1 MTERLLILL
10 LIACVITTVF
20 SGCVQSSDSDESDV
34 TESESAVVEVSDFK
48 IEEYKPQ
55 ECDPEKDWKLVIRGE
70 DIGYIKYNE
79 GYRDNKE
86 DKYLE
91 IPLVVVLEKLKVPM
105 EWQSDNEVDIILKN
119 SKYTLD
125 TAGGTITDKHSKSLD
140 LFRILPPGSNRHLS
154 LTYKNTGENFIVD
167 DFHII
172 SVMSTIKEQMRYDSE
187 ERSLSIGCNIDDF
200 NSITVGKSTYDDVE
214 KISDCFILNETEY
227 GGFIEYPVYAPM
239 IRIEFTGEDLVV
251 SKIEKIG

>member
-34 TESESAVVEVSDFK
+34 TESRSVVSEVSDFK

-91 IPLVVVLEKLKVPM
+91 IPLVVVFEKLKVPM
-105 EWQSDNEVDIILKN
+105 EWQSDNEVDIILKTQN
-119 SKYTLD
+119 TLW
-125 TAGGTITDKHSKSLD
+125 I
-140 LFRILPPGSNRHLS
+140 PP
-154 LTYKNTGENFIVD
+154 
-167 DFHII
+167 
-172 SVMSTIKEQMRYDSE
+172 
-187 ERSLSIGCNIDDF
+187 
-200 NSITVGKSTYDDVE
+200 VG
-214 KISDCFILNETEY
+214 
-227 GGFIEYPVYAPM
+227 P
-239 IRIEFTGEDLVV
+239 
-251 SKIEKIG
+251 

>member
-20 SGCVQSSDSDESDV
+20 SGCVQSSDSDESEV
-34 TESESAVVEVSDFK
+34 TESRSVVSEVSDFK

-91 IPLVVVLEKLKVPM
+91 IPLVVVFEKLGVPM

-125 TAGGTITDKHSKSLD
+125 TAGG
-140 LFRILPPGSNRHLS
+140 N
-154 LTYKNTGENFIVD
+154 D
-167 DFHII
+167 D
-172 SVMSTIKEQMRYDSE
+172 
-187 ERSLSIGCNIDDF
+187 
-200 NSITVGKSTYDDVE
+200 
-214 KISDCFILNETEY
+214 
-227 GGFIEYPVYAPM
+227 
-239 IRIEFTGEDLVV
+239 
-251 SKIEKIG
+251 